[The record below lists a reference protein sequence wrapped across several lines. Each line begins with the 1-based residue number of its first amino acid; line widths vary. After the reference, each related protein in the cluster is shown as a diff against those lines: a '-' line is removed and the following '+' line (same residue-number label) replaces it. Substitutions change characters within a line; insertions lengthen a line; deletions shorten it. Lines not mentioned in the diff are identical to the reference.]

1 MLKQVQHDS
10 ELNTA
15 EIRHVFKHTVSTT
28 KLLLSIANITFV
40 QSTIKFLGGWQ
51 SWSPLDIQQFF
62 IIIILD
68 KNGAGIKAEQNKEVK
83 MTHIGKCLVV
93 IGIIATTLWGGVYG

>member
-28 KLLLSIANITFV
+28 KLLLSIANITFA
-40 QSTIKFLGGWQ
+40 QSTIKFLRGWQ
-51 SWSPLDIQQFF
+51 L
-62 IIIILD
+62 
-68 KNGAGIKAEQNKEVK
+68 
-83 MTHIGKCLVV
+83 
-93 IGIIATTLWGGVYG
+93 